1 MYGRRR
7 NYAKRYAK
15 RDFKRRYAIA
25 KAPRP
30 YRSIYDAD
38 VYIKCEHIV
47 GCTTTAL
54 GLFYN

>member
-30 YRSIYDAD
+30 YRSLYDAD
-38 VYIKCEHIV
+38 VFIKCEHIV
-47 GCTTTAL
+47 TNTSTA
-54 GLFYN
+54 GNVFYN